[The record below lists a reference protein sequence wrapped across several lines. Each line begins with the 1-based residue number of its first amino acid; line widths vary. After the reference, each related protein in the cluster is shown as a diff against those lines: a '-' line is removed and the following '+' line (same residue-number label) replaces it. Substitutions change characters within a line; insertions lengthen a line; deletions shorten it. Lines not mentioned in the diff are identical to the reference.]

1 MDRIL
6 DADAEQR
13 QERPIYQGFAVKG
26 LPRLTGLPLEAC
38 LYVDRLEAGRAPEL
52 SACASVDYTHLKRQ
66 QLAVAV
72 ALRRCRHHKA
82 GLSALVSSS
91 AAALAE
97 EDKKSQAHWEW
108 AEPALLLCR
117 LPPLSLQD
125 ALLEQNALGAAVRA
139 LQPAADG
146 FDTSHS
152 WRGLGSAVEEA
163 QLAECT
169 VLLSRTHTVR

>member
-6 DADAEQR
+6 DADAER
-13 QERPIYQGFAVKG
+13 QEQPIYQGFAVKG

-52 SACASVDYTHLKRQ
+52 SVCASADYTHLKRQ
-66 QLAVAV
+66 QLAVAA

-97 EDKKSQAHWEW
+97 EDKKSQAHWE
-108 AEPALLLCR
+108 
-117 LPPLSLQD
+117 
-125 ALLEQNALGAAVRA
+125 
-139 LQPAADG
+139 
-146 FDTSHS
+146 
-152 WRGLGSAVEEA
+152 
-163 QLAECT
+163 
-169 VLLSRTHTVR
+169 